1 MKNKVLKWDVIKAE
15 IRQLTICYSKK
26 KAKLDRAYENNLTN
40 KYNKAS
46 VNFFENK
53 STGKLEI
60 LEEKGNRTNQ

>member
-1 MKNKVLKWDVIKAE
+1 MENKALKWNVIKAE

-46 VNFFENK
+46 VNLFENK
-53 STGKLEI
+53 STAKLEI